1 MKKYIPALSL
11 ALLLSASAFAAAAK
25 PQTIGP
31 ISHNTIGP
39 ISVNTI
45 GPISILTIGPISIG
59 LSLLSSAVL

>member
-1 MKKYIPALSL
+1 
-11 ALLLSASAFAAAAK
+11 LLSASAFAAAAK